1 MALSNYGELKTSLAD
16 WLARDDLTSQIPD
29 FISLFEAHARREY
42 GGTVLASKSLLTTTA
57 NQPTL
62 ALGVTPRSITYIGH
76 DDGEDMRQGG
86 IEEINRMGTLAA
98 KPTLWSWETG
108 TQTIRL
114 YPVPDAAYDLA
125 LYYSSNLTG
134 LSGDS
139 STNWLL
145 TNYPDI
151 YLYGGLL
158 QARQY
163 LQDEALQ
170 VYEQKFQVLHESL
183 KQALSRQTN
192 SVGKGTCWSRG
203 APV

>member
-16 WLARDDLTSQIPD
+16 WLARDDLTNQIPD
-29 FISLFEAHARREY
+29 FISLFEARARRDY

-62 ALGVTPRSITYIGH
+62 ALGVTPRSITYLGH

-86 IEEINRMGTLAA
+86 IEEINRMGTLTA
-98 KPTLWSWETG
+98 KPTLWAWETG
-108 TQTIRL
+108 TQTVRL
-114 YPVPDAAYDLA
+114 FPVPDAVYDLVF
-125 LYYSSNLTG
+125 YYSSSLTG
-134 LSGDS
+134 LTGDS

-151 YLYGGLL
+151 YLYGALL

-170 VYEQKFQVLHESL
+170 VYEQKFQMLDESL

>member
-1 MALSNYGELKTSLAD
+1 MALANYGNLKSSIAD
-16 WLARDDLTSQIPD
+16 WLARDDLTTQIPD
-29 FISLFEAHARREY
+29 FVALFEAYARREY
-42 GGTVLASKSLLTTTA
+42 GGNVLAAKATLTTTA
-57 NQPTL
+57 AAPTL
-62 ALGVTPRSITYIGH
+62 SLGVTPRAITYLGH

-86 IEEINRMGTLAA
+86 IEEINRMGTLSA
-98 KPTLWSWETG
+98 KPTLWAWETG
-108 TQTIRL
+108 TQTVRL
-114 YPVPDAAYDLA
+114 FPVPDAVYDLV
-125 LYYSSNLTG
+125 LYYSSS
-134 LSGDS
+134 LSGFSADADV
-139 STNWLL
+139 NWLL

-151 YLYGGLL
+151 YLYGSLL

-183 KQALSRQTN
+183 KQALSRQTD

>member
-16 WLARDDLTSQIPD
+16 WLARDDLTNQIPD
-29 FISLFEAHARREY
+29 FISLFEAHARRDY

-62 ALGVTPRSITYIGH
+62 ALGVTPRSITYLGH

-86 IEEINRMGTLAA
+86 IEEINRMGTLSA
-98 KPTLWSWETG
+98 KPTLWAWETG
-108 TQTIRL
+108 TQTVRL
-114 YPVPDAAYDLA
+114 FPVPDAVYDLVF
-125 LYYSSNLTG
+125 YYSSSLTG
-134 LSGDS
+134 LTGDS

-151 YLYGGLL
+151 YLYGALL

-170 VYEQKFQVLHESL
+170 VYEQKFQMLDESL